1 MLIDDSLKSLIFII
15 LTELL
20 QNVCKH
26 AFIVDNKREGI
37 FTIGKLDE
45 NYTIST
51 GNYVSNDKIPLFKN
65 RFASLQNKN
74 NNELQRLYIDKL
86 KKGSID
92 VVLLSLDFADSN
104 GITILRNIKK
114 DFNEIRVLIF
124 SSQAENIFAANTI
137 KTGASG
143 YLSKSATTATIKRA
157 ILKVFKGGIYVSNA
171 MARKLTFEKN
181 KEQTNLY
188 NKLSTREIEVL
199 NLICSG
205 KKNNEMAVELNINQK
220 TVSTYKTRLMKKL
233 QVNNIIAL
241 IDLGRQK
248 K

>member
-1 MLIDDSLKSLIFII
+1 MIRVLIADHQPIVSYGIRMLFESSSDIK
-15 LTELL
+15 
-20 QNVCKH
+20 
-26 AFIVDNKREGI
+26 IVNSVNTKKQLMD
-37 FTIGKLDE
+37 
-45 NYTIST
+45 Y
-51 GNYVSNDKIPLFKN
+51 
-65 RFASLQNKN
+65 
-74 NNELQRLYIDKL
+74 L

-157 ILKVFKGGIYVSNA
+157 ILKVFKGGIYVSND

-248 K
+248 N

>member
-1 MLIDDSLKSLIFII
+1 MIRVLIADHQPIVSYGIRMLFESSSDIK
-15 LTELL
+15 
-20 QNVCKH
+20 
-26 AFIVDNKREGI
+26 IVNSVNTKKQLMD
-37 FTIGKLDE
+37 
-45 NYTIST
+45 Y
-51 GNYVSNDKIPLFKN
+51 
-65 RFASLQNKN
+65 
-74 NNELQRLYIDKL
+74 L

-188 NKLSTREIEVL
+188 NRLSTREIEVL

-205 KKNNEMAVELNINQK
+205 KKNNEMAVELSINPK
-220 TVSTYKTRLMKKL
+220 TISTYKSRLMKKL
-233 QVNNIIAL
+233 QVDNIIAL